1 MTLNTI
7 DARLDRILQKLEQLQ
22 NEVKTI
28 QSERTDMGNKIE
40 DAQARIQKILN
51 RLPKQEDNRQMKLLD
66 GEIADKSANPFAGD
80 DHE

>member
-1 MTLNTI
+1 MTPNTI
-7 DARLDRILQKLEQLQ
+7 DDRLDRILQKLEQLQ
-22 NEVKTI
+22 NELKTI

-66 GEIADKSANPFAGD
+66 GEIADKSANPFTGD

>member
-66 GEIADKSANPFAGD
+66 GEIADKSVSPLNGD
-80 DHE
+80 SHE

>member
-1 MTLNTI
+1 MTLTTI

-66 GEIADKSANPFAGD
+66 GEIADKSANPFNGD
-80 DHE
+80 AHE

>member
-1 MTLNTI
+1 MTLTTI

-22 NEVKTI
+22 GELKTV

-66 GEIADKSANPFAGD
+66 GEIVDKTANPFSGEA
-80 DHE
+80 HE

>member
-1 MTLNTI
+1 MTLNNI
-7 DARLDRILQKLEQLQ
+7 DDRLDRILQKLEQLQ
-22 NEVKTI
+22 NELKTI

-66 GEIADKSANPFAGD
+66 GEIADKSANPFTGD

>member
-7 DARLDRILQKLEQLQ
+7 DDRLDRILQKLEQLQ
-22 NEVKTI
+22 NELKTI

-66 GEIADKSANPFAGD
+66 GEIADKSANPFTGD

>member
-1 MTLNTI
+1 MTLHTLE
-7 DARLDRILQKLEQLQ
+7 AHLDRITQKLDQLR
-22 NEVKTI
+22 NELKTI

-66 GEIADKSANPFAGD
+66 GELAEKSANPFNGET
-80 DHE
+80 HE